1 MGGTNLELME
11 VGAEVWGVAFCH
23 LNWLRKAEHS
33 HKEGK
38 SEILLLYVVNIGI
51 LKAQISNLFTW

>member
-33 HKEGK
+33 YKEGQ
-38 SEILLLYVVNIGI
+38 SEIFLL
-51 LKAQISNLFTW
+51 FR